1 MQKLLCE
8 SNNERIPP
16 EIIKTI
22 KLKISAQLNTVFC
35 FKPSL
40 KNNGAKKEKFDD
52 IPVIFSPNIS
62 SALEI
67 FYNEVKIEDIK
78 SREIDAHFHFFIFP
92 SVIDGKEYVITYAE
106 ENKYSKRKIIEV
118 LYDNIK
124 KKKKTEVLNNHH
136 PIIYFLIVL
145 LKYDESK
152 QTKSYKL
159 LNKYFEE
166 NNIRTSDEDNSDGE
180 IKENKINEINEKLGN
195 MNIDGN
201 DNSKNKR
208 TKTIIIDIIYSCIDE
223 YGERLVNMAR
233 LMTIKKYFSKA
244 VINIKIISKIF
255 IVLNLGYL
263 VFSDNEWYKF
273 S

>member
-1 MQKLLCE
+1 M
-8 SNNERIPP
+8 
-16 EIIKTI
+16 
-22 KLKISAQLNTVFC
+22 V
-35 FKPSL
+35 
-40 KNNGAKKEKFDD
+40 
-52 IPVIFSPNIS
+52 S
-62 SALEI
+62 S
-67 FYNEVKIEDIK
+67 
-78 SREIDAHFHFFIFP
+78 
-92 SVIDGKEYVITYAE
+92 E
-106 ENKYSKRKIIEV
+106 E
-118 LYDNIK
+118 
-124 KKKKTEVLNNHH
+124 KKTEVLNNHH

-208 TKTIIIDIIYSCIDE
+208 IKTIIIDIIYSCIDE
-223 YGERLVNMAR
+223 YGERLINMAR

-244 VINIKIISKIF
+244 VINSKIISKIF

>member
-22 KLKISAQLNTVFC
+22 KPKISAQLNNAFC
-35 FKPSL
+35 FKPAL
-40 KNNGAKKEKFDD
+40 KNNDTKKETFDD

-67 FYNEVKIEDIK
+67 SYNEVKIEDIK

-92 SVIDGKEYVITYAE
+92 LVIDGKEYVITYAE

-124 KKKKTEVLNNHH
+124 VDEKEKKKEVINNHH

-166 NNIRTSDEDNSDGE
+166 NNIRTSDEDNSIDGE

-195 MNIDGN
+195 INIDGN

-208 TKTIIIDIIYSCIDE
+208 IKTDIIDIIYSCIDE
-223 YGERLVNMAR
+223 YGERVVNMAR

-244 VINIKIISKIF
+244 VINSKIISKIF
-255 IVLNLGYL
+255 IVIFLLL
-263 VFSDNEWYKF
+263 FF
-273 S
+273 L